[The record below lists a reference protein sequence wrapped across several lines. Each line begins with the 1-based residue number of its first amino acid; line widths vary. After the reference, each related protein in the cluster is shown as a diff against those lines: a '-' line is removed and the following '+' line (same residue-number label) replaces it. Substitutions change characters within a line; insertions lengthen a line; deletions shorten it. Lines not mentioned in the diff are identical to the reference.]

1 MRKNMVYS
9 KSLII
14 SKKKTLKKEDFDEE
28 NLSAEQYQKKENP
41 WFFEKK

>member
-1 MRKNMVYS
+1 MVYS

-14 SKKKTLKKEDFDEE
+14 SKNKTLKKEGFNEE
-28 NLSAEQYQKKENP
+28 NVSAKQCQKKENP